1 MKDDCVL
8 IPRFLLSI
16 PASAA
21 DAAAVNPRG
30 IKMLLASGLITFF
43 INGSVAFSNGPSN
56 LPGNLPDCIILD
68 NWVFD
73 NLISVDK

>member
-8 IPRFLLSI
+8 ILRFLLSI

-30 IKMLLASGLITFF
+30 IKMLLASGLIT
-43 INGSVAFSNGPSN
+43 NYK
-56 LPGNLPDCIILD
+56 
-68 NWVFD
+68 W
-73 NLISVDK
+73 